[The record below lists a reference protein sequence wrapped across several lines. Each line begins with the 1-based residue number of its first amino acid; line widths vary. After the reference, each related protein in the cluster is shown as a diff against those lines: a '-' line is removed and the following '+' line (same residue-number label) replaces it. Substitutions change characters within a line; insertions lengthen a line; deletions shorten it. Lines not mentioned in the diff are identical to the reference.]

1 MAEDR
6 REQEL
11 RAAAKQLAGVQR
23 QHRPDQ
29 TAAAQSQAGQKAQPQ
44 RAAQQAT
51 TQTAAARSQAGQ
63 KAQPQRAAQQATA
76 QKAAAQSPVG
86 QKAQPQRA
94 AQQATT
100 QTAAAQSQA
109 GQKVQPQRTAQQATA
124 QTAHS
129 NGSGKA
135 LSGQQIQQ
143 MRTTNTPAKE
153 SMSQTKQIQHQ
164 LEQEVADIMDAESF
178 ADLVFIDPD
187 PLPETS
193 KKEEGRTGFFAKRN
207 KDKETDTAAKA
218 AVKAETPQ
226 ANDKETAVSAGHT
239 EYKETAVDKTA
250 EQAQEAD
257 KQEEQIEKLQKWG
270 RIGQWFQT
278 FCWMHIPIFGFW
290 YMVVLAVRKRTPE
303 EKKTFARAYVL
314 YRVLVMLLALT
325 ILYVFYRMGLSFV
338 EQILAY
344 IDMHS

>member
-29 TAAAQSQAGQKAQPQ
+29 TAAAQSQAGQKVQPQ

-51 TQTAAARSQAGQ
+51 AQTAAARSQAGQ
-63 KAQPQRAAQQATA
+63 KAQPQRAAQQAT
-76 QKAAAQSPVG
+76 
-86 QKAQPQRA
+86 
-94 AQQATT
+94 T
-100 QTAAAQSQA
+100 QTAN
-109 GQKVQPQRTAQQATA
+109 
-124 QTAHS
+124 S

-207 KDKETDTAAKA
+207 KDKETDAATKA
-218 AVKAETPQ
+218 QTPQ
-226 ANDKETAVSAGHT
+226 END
-239 EYKETAVDKTA
+239 KETAVDKTT
-250 EQAQEAD
+250 EQVQESD

>member
-29 TAAAQSQAGQKAQPQ
+29 TAAARSQAGQKAQPQTAAARSQAGQQAQPQ

-51 TQTAAARSQAGQ
+51 TQTAN
-63 KAQPQRAAQQATA
+63 
-76 QKAAAQSPVG
+76 
-86 QKAQPQRA
+86 
-94 AQQATT
+94 
-100 QTAAAQSQA
+100 
-109 GQKVQPQRTAQQATA
+109 
-124 QTAHS
+124 S

-207 KDKETDTAAKA
+207 KDKETDAATKA
-218 AVKAETPQ
+218 QTPQ
-226 ANDKETAVSAGHT
+226 ENDKETVASAGHT
-239 EYKETAVDKTA
+239 GYKETAVDKTT
-250 EQAQEAD
+250 EQVQESD

>member
-29 TAAAQSQAGQKAQPQ
+29 TAATQAKSGQQTVAVQP
-44 RAAQQAT
+44 
-51 TQTAAARSQAGQ
+51 QAGQ

-76 QKAAAQSPVG
+76 QTAAAQPQAG

-94 AQQATT
+94 AQQATA
-100 QTAAAQSQA
+100 QTAAAQPQA
-109 GQKVQPQRTAQQATA
+109 GQKAQPQRAAQQATA

-187 PLPETS
+187 PLSETS

-226 ANDKETAVSAGHT
+226 ANDKETTVSAGHT

>member
-29 TAAAQSQAGQKAQPQ
+29 TAAA
-44 RAAQQAT
+44 
-51 TQTAAARSQAGQ
+51 RSQAGQ

-76 QKAAAQSPVG
+76 QTAVARSQAG
-86 QKAQPQRA
+86 QQAQPQRA

-100 QTAAAQSQA
+100 QTAN
-109 GQKVQPQRTAQQATA
+109 
-124 QTAHS
+124 S

-178 ADLVFIDPD
+178 ADLVFVDPD
-187 PLPETS
+187 PLPETT

-207 KDKETDTAAKA
+207 KDKETDAATKA
-218 AVKAETPQ
+218 QTPQ
-226 ANDKETAVSAGHT
+226 END
-239 EYKETAVDKTA
+239 KETAVDKTT
-250 EQAQEAD
+250 EQVQESD

>member
-29 TAAAQSQAGQKAQPQ
+29 TAATQAKSGQQTVAAQSQAGQKAQPQ

-51 TQTAAARSQAGQ
+51 AQRAAAQPQAGQ

-76 QKAAAQSPVG
+76 QTAAAQPQAG

-94 AQQATT
+94 TQQVT
-100 QTAAAQSQA
+100 
-109 GQKVQPQRTAQQATA
+109 GQTAQQATA

-218 AVKAETPQ
+218 AVKAETSQ
-226 ANDKETAVSAGHT
+226 SKDKETAVSAGHT

>member
-29 TAAAQSQAGQKAQPQ
+29 TAAA
-44 RAAQQAT
+44 
-51 TQTAAARSQAGQ
+51 RSQAGQ

-76 QKAAAQSPVG
+76 QTAAARSQAG
-86 QKAQPQRA
+86 QQAQPQRA

-100 QTAAAQSQA
+100 QTAN
-109 GQKVQPQRTAQQATA
+109 
-124 QTAHS
+124 S

-178 ADLVFIDPD
+178 ADLVFVATKAQTPQ
-187 PLPETS
+187 E
-193 KKEEGRTGFFAKRN
+193 
-207 KDKETDTAAKA
+207 KDKET
-218 AVKAETPQ
+218 V
-226 ANDKETAVSAGHT
+226 VSAGHT
-239 EYKETAVDKTA
+239 GYKETAVDKTT
-250 EQAQEAD
+250 EQVQESD

>member
-1 MAEDR
+1 MRRQNSLPGYRDNIGR
-6 REQEL
+6 IRQQPHDHRRVRKHSHREQRSRRQPRQQPHNHRRGRKHSHREQRSKRQL
-11 RAAAKQLAGVQR
+11 RQ
-23 QHRPDQ
+23 Q
-29 TAAAQSQAGQKAQPQ
+29 TL
-44 RAAQQAT
+44 T
-51 TQTAAARSQAGQ
+51 
-63 KAQPQRAAQQATA
+63 
-76 QKAAAQSPVG
+76 
-86 QKAQPQRA
+86 
-94 AQQATT
+94 
-100 QTAAAQSQA
+100 
-109 GQKVQPQRTAQQATA
+109 
-124 QTAHS
+124 
-129 NGSGKA
+129 A

-207 KDKETDTAAKA
+207 KETDAATKAQTPQEKDKET
-218 AVKAETPQ
+218 V
-226 ANDKETAVSAGHT
+226 VSAGHT
-239 EYKETAVDKTA
+239 GYKETAVDKTT
-250 EQAQEAD
+250 EQAQESD

>member
-29 TAAAQSQAGQKAQPQ
+29 TAAA
-44 RAAQQAT
+44 
-51 TQTAAARSQAGQ
+51 RSQAGQ
-63 KAQPQRAAQQATA
+63 KA
-76 QKAAAQSPVG
+76 
-86 QKAQPQRA
+86 
-94 AQQATT
+94 
-100 QTAAAQSQA
+100 
-109 GQKVQPQRTAQQATA
+109 QPQRTAQQATA
-124 QTAHS
+124 QTANS

-193 KKEEGRTGFFAKRN
+193 KKEEGRTVSLQRETKRQMQ
-207 KDKETDTAAKA
+207 
-218 AVKAETPQ
+218 PQ
-226 ANDKETAVSAGHT
+226 KHRHHRKKIRRQSVSAGHT
-239 EYKETAVDKTA
+239 GYKETAVDKTT
-250 EQAQEAD
+250 EQAQESD

-270 RIGQWFQT
+270 RIGQWFSD
-278 FCWMHIPIFGFW
+278 FLLDAYSDFWIW
-290 YMVVLAVRKRTPE
+290 YMVVLAVRKRTPGRKE
-303 EKKTFARAYVL
+303 NLRPSLCIVPSACDAVGAYHFVCVL
-314 YRVLVMLLALT
+314 SNGTEFRRTDPCL
-325 ILYVFYRMGLSFV
+325 
-338 EQILAY
+338 
-344 IDMHS
+344 H

>member
-1 MAEDR
+1 
-6 REQEL
+6 
-11 RAAAKQLAGVQR
+11 
-23 QHRPDQ
+23 
-29 TAAAQSQAGQKAQPQ
+29 
-44 RAAQQAT
+44 
-51 TQTAAARSQAGQ
+51 
-63 KAQPQRAAQQATA
+63 
-76 QKAAAQSPVG
+76 
-86 QKAQPQRA
+86 
-94 AQQATT
+94 
-100 QTAAAQSQA
+100 
-109 GQKVQPQRTAQQATA
+109 
-124 QTAHS
+124 
-129 NGSGKA
+129 
-135 LSGQQIQQ
+135 

-207 KDKETDTAAKA
+207 KETDVATKAQTPQEKDKET
-218 AVKAETPQ
+218 V
-226 ANDKETAVSAGHT
+226 VSAGHT
-239 EYKETAVDKTA
+239 GYKETAVDKTT
-250 EQAQEAD
+250 EQAQESD

-325 ILYVFYRMGLSFV
+325 ILHVFYRMGLSFV

>member
-29 TAAAQSQAGQKAQPQ
+29 TAAARSQAGQKAQPQ

-63 KAQPQRAAQQATA
+63 KAQPQRAAQQAT
-76 QKAAAQSPVG
+76 
-86 QKAQPQRA
+86 
-94 AQQATT
+94 T
-100 QTAAAQSQA
+100 QTAAARSQA
-109 GQKVQPQRTAQQATA
+109 GQKAQPQRTAQQATT
-124 QTAHS
+124 QTANS

-207 KDKETDTAAKA
+207 KETDAAKKAQTPQEKDKET
-218 AVKAETPQ
+218 V
-226 ANDKETAVSAGHT
+226 VSAGHT
-239 EYKETAVDKTA
+239 GYKETAVDKTT
-250 EQAQEAD
+250 EQAQESD

>member
-29 TAAAQSQAGQKAQPQ
+29 TAATQAKSGQQTVAAQSQAGQKAQPQ

-51 TQTAAARSQAGQ
+51 AQTAAAQPQAGQ

-76 QKAAAQSPVG
+76 QTAAAQPQAG

-94 AQQATT
+94 
-100 QTAAAQSQA
+100 
-109 GQKVQPQRTAQQATA
+109 AQQATA

-193 KKEEGRTGFFAKRN
+193 KKAEGRTGFFAKRN
-207 KDKETDTAAKA
+207 KDKETDAATKADTKA
-218 AVKAETPQ
+218 ATKAETPQ
-226 ANDKETAVSAGHT
+226 SKDKETAVSAGNT

>member
-29 TAAAQSQAGQKAQPQ
+29 TAAARSQAGQKAQPQ

-51 TQTAAARSQAGQ
+51 TQTATARSQAGQ
-63 KAQPQRAAQQATA
+63 KAQPQRT
-76 QKAAAQSPVG
+76 
-86 QKAQPQRA
+86 

-100 QTAAAQSQA
+100 QTAN
-109 GQKVQPQRTAQQATA
+109 
-124 QTAHS
+124 S

-207 KDKETDTAAKA
+207 KETDAATKAQAQKDISEDGYWGVKQTSQRLFDFACALAGDDVDKMKEMQA
-218 AVKAETPQ
+218 AVEKGFKQ
-226 ANDKETAVSAGHT
+226 ATGAWGRELPSICKDTFDATNKLFDDYYASK
-239 EYKETAVDKTA
+239 
-250 EQAQEAD
+250 
-257 KQEEQIEKLQKWG
+257 EEQTE
-270 RIGQWFQT
+270 
-278 FCWMHIPIFGFW
+278 
-290 YMVVLAVRKRTPE
+290 
-303 EKKTFARAYVL
+303 
-314 YRVLVMLLALT
+314 
-325 ILYVFYRMGLSFV
+325 
-338 EQILAY
+338 
-344 IDMHS
+344 

>member
-29 TAAAQSQAGQKAQPQ
+29 TAAARSQAGQKAQPQ
-44 RAAQQAT
+44 GAAQQAT
-51 TQTAAARSQAGQ
+51 AQTAAARSQAGQ
-63 KAQPQRAAQQATA
+63 KAQ
-76 QKAAAQSPVG
+76 S
-86 QKAQPQRA
+86 QRA

-100 QTAAAQSQA
+100 QTAN
-109 GQKVQPQRTAQQATA
+109 
-124 QTAHS
+124 S

-187 PLPETS
+187 PLQETS

-207 KDKETDTAAKA
+207 KDKETDAATKA
-218 AVKAETPQ
+218 ATKAQTPQ
-226 ANDKETAVSAGHT
+226 ENDKETVVSAGHT
-239 EYKETAVDKTA
+239 GYKETAVDKTT
-250 EQAQEAD
+250 EQVQESD

>member
-29 TAAAQSQAGQKAQPQ
+29 TAATQAKSGQQTVAAQSQAGQ
-44 RAAQQAT
+44 T
-51 TQTAAARSQAGQ
+51 
-63 KAQPQRAAQQATA
+63 AQPQRAAQQATA
-76 QKAAAQSPVG
+76 QRAA
-86 QKAQPQRA
+86 AQPQRA
-94 AQQATT
+94 AQQATA
-100 QTAAAQSQA
+100 QRAAAQPQA
-109 GQKVQPQRTAQQATA
+109 GQTAQPQRAAQQVTG

-226 ANDKETAVSAGHT
+226 ANNKETAVSAGNT

>member
-29 TAAAQSQAGQKAQPQ
+29 TAAA
-44 RAAQQAT
+44 
-51 TQTAAARSQAGQ
+51 RSQAGQ
-63 KAQPQRAAQQATA
+63 KAQPQRTVAQQATA
-76 QKAAAQSPVG
+76 QTAG
-86 QKAQPQRA
+86 QPR
-94 AQQATT
+94 T
-100 QTAAAQSQA
+100 AAQSQA
-109 GQKVQPQRTAQQATA
+109 GQKVQPQRTGQQVTGQKVQQQRAAAQSGKTVQSGQKAA

-129 NGSGKA
+129 NSSGKA

-207 KDKETDTAAKA
+207 KEKDA
-218 AVKAETPQ
+218 KAETPQ
-226 ANDKETAVSAGHT
+226 ANDKETAVDTGHIGH
-239 EYKETAVDKTA
+239 KETAVEKTA
-250 EQAQEAD
+250 EQAEDPD